1 MRRIYIILIAV
12 LTTGSGAF
20 AQAYEGSV
28 KYDKEKQDAIVIEY
42 RYPAQAV
49 ENAFV
54 QRMQKLGYKPK
65 EEKGILNRDKGFL
78 VFKNAYIPEISEKR
92 YDYIIYVERK
102 SRKEDDESIM
112 YIVIKDNDFN
122 IVKKL
127 PVEESE
133 QAKEYVN
140 QMGPDIED
148 ANLELQIN
156 AQQEVVNKAEKKL
169 RDLEDEHSNLVKK
182 LQENDRSREETRSDI
197 ETQRKALDV
206 LRDKRR
212 TD

>member
-1 MRRIYIILIAV
+1 
-12 LTTGSGAF
+12 
-20 AQAYEGSV
+20 
-28 KYDKEKQDAIVIEY
+28 
-42 RYPAQAV
+42 
-49 ENAFV
+49 
-54 QRMQKLGYKPK
+54 
-65 EEKGILNRDKGFL
+65 
-78 VFKNAYIPEISEKR
+78 
-92 YDYIIYVERK
+92 
-102 SRKEDDESIM
+102 M
-112 YIVIKDNDFN
+112 YIVIKDNDYN